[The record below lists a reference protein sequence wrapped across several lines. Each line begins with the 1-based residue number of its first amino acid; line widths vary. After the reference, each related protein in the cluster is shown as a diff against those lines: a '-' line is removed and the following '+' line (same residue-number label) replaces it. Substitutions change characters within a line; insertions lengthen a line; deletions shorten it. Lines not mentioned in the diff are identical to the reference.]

1 MEQVVVAQVMYLE
14 VEVELE
20 AKEGRV
26 PDEAAGI
33 VRVIVEPLMM
43 RKCEGEDFE
52 VPEVEFVDP
61 PATV

>member
-1 MEQVVVAQVMYLE
+1 MEQVVVAQMTVFE
-14 VEVELE
+14 VVVELE
-20 AKEGRV
+20 EKTVRV
-26 PDEAAGI
+26 PEEAAGI
-33 VRVIVEPLMM
+33 VRVIVESLMI